1 MAKKVNVINYNNEAL
16 KEGEVLVKLPLNE
29 LYAQENITN
38 PDCTS
43 FMPMA
48 GKRFGAMHIAVPK
61 EFEKLGKAQMN
72 YDTNEK
78 LGHYSQKN
86 TDDVDWNQDEKAQAL
101 YTTPSAEDVYFAQA
115 LGDENIINFKRR
127 MKSIIEKAPRV
138 GYAML
143 IIMEDPSLKGERF
156 YTKMRLGRSEA
167 SKIEGVAKK
176 CIHKVLHHKDVELK
190 KMNKTRKDDFYRNE
204 ADRLID
210 VVVDMIW

>member
-1 MAKKVNVINYNNEAL
+1 MAKKNNVRDYDGRILNDD
-16 KEGEVLVKLPLNE
+16 EVLVGIPCDE

-38 PDCTS
+38 PDCPS
-43 FMPMA
+43 SMPMA
-48 GKRFGAMHIAVPK
+48 GRRFKAMLVAVQK
-61 EFEKLGKAQMN
+61 EFEKEGKAQMK

-127 MKSIIEKAPRV
+127 MKNIIEKAPRV

-156 YTKMRLGRSEA
+156 YTKMQLGRSEA
-167 SKIEGVAKK
+167 SKIEGVAKE

-190 KMNKTRKDDFYRNE
+190 KMKPP
-204 ADRLID
+204 
-210 VVVDMIW
+210 

>member
-1 MAKKVNVINYNNEAL
+1 MAKKNNVRDYDGRILNDD
-16 KEGEVLVKLPLNE
+16 EVLVGIPYDE
-29 LYAQENITN
+29 LYAKENITN
-38 PDCTS
+38 PDCPS
-43 FMPMA
+43 SMSMA
-48 GKRFGAMHIAVPK
+48 GRRFKAMLVAVQK
-61 EFEKLGKAQMN
+61 EFEKEGIAQMN

-115 LGDENIINFKRR
+115 LGDENIISFKRR

-167 SKIEGVAKK
+167 SRIEGVAKE